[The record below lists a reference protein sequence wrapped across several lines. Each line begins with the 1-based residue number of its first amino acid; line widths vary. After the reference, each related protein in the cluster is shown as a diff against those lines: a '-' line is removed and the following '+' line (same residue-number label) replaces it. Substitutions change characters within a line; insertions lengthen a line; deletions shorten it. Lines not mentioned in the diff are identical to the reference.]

1 MKSTRN
7 KTSKNFDGV
16 DCETMK
22 ENSKV
27 QSDEAWQKWSNVHF
41 NGFASGSVIVIVM
54 DSSKLQLVSS
64 ATKSVVKA
72 HE

>member
-1 MKSTRN
+1 
-7 KTSKNFDGV
+7 
-16 DCETMK
+16 MK
-22 ENSKV
+22 ESSKV
-27 QSDEAWQKWSNVHF
+27 QSDEAWQKWSSVHF
-41 NGFASGSVIVIVM
+41 NGFASGFVIVIVM